1 MTTKLKSSVTLQRS
15 DDRGESVDTTVEY
28 IQGMPSVVRVTQ
40 SQNGKTSQVSL
51 TVSESKYFRYVLG
64 EFENFSHFTKQIDN
78 DEDDDDSDRSLRIG
92 GGFGVGLRRA

>member
-1 MTTKLKSSVTLQRS
+1 MTTKFKSSVTLQRS

-40 SQNGKTSQVSL
+40 SQNGKTSQISL

-78 DEDDDDSDRSLRIG
+78 DEDDKDDMARYRG
-92 GGFGVGLRRA
+92 AGLSIAPSFS